1 MASELKRLID
11 QVSRE
16 KGIDRQTL
24 IHTLEEAIKSAI
36 RKKYGS
42 RLDLDVT
49 FNEEFGE
56 LEAFLF
62 KEVVEEVV
70 DPEKQVS
77 LKEAV
82 DLDPESQLG
91 DELGIRMDTETLGRI
106 AAQSAKQVII
116 QKMKDA
122 EREVVYEEF
131 KSRKG
136 DIVHGVVQRVDKGGM
151 MINMG
156 AAEAILPAKEQIPKE
171 VFRQGD
177 RIRAY
182 VLDVKKIS
190 KGPQIVLSRTHPHF
204 VIQLFHSEV
213 PEIAEGIVSIISAAR
228 EPGSRAKIAVIS
240 KNPDVDPVGACV
252 GMKGSRVQNVV
263 QELRGEKIDIVPW
276 NMDPAKFVVNALAP
290 AIISKVII
298 DQANRSME
306 VIVPDDQLSL
316 AIGKRGQNVRLASKL
331 TNWRID
337 VKNETRY
344 GRQKQAGYQLLLRID
359 GLTEELADRIYEA
372 GITSL
377 QDFIDASVTELED
390 LTRLSET
397 AITEMQGLAKSF
409 LESNAVPN
417 AEEPAPGE
425 QPEEDREETSDT
437 TEALDRTSLEQVQGE

>member
-1 MASELKRLID
+1 M
-11 QVSRE
+11 V
-16 KGIDRQTL
+16 
-24 IHTLEEAIKSAI
+24 
-36 RKKYGS
+36 
-42 RLDLDVT
+42 
-49 FNEEFGE
+49 
-56 LEAFLF
+56 
-62 KEVVEEVV
+62 
-70 DPEKQVS
+70 
-77 LKEAV
+77 
-82 DLDPESQLG
+82 
-91 DELGIRMDTETLGRI
+91 
-106 AAQSAKQVII
+106 
-116 QKMKDA
+116 
-122 EREVVYEEF
+122 
-131 KSRKG
+131 
-136 DIVHGVVQRVDKGGM
+136 
-151 MINMG
+151 NMG
-156 AAEAILPAKEQIPKE
+156 PAEAILPAKEQIPKE

-337 VKNETRY
+337 VKNETRH
-344 GRQKQAGYQLLLRID
+344 GRQKQAGYQSLLRID

-377 QDFIDASVTELED
+377 EEFIEVSVTELQD

-397 AITEMQGLAKSF
+397 TIGEMQIRAKTL
-409 LESNAVPN
+409 LESNA
-417 AEEPAPGE
+417 AEQSEPASEEEAQATAEQEDAESAEQEDAESAEQEDAESAE
-425 QPEEDREETSDT
+425 QPEEIREEGSDK
-437 TEALDRTSLEQVQGE
+437 TEALDRISLEQVQGE